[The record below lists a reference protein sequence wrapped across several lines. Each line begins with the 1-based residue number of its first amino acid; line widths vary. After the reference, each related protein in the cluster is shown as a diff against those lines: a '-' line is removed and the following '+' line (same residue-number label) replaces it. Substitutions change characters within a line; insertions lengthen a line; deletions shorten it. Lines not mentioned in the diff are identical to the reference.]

1 MAGGHSQPRPSS
13 ARAPK
18 VFAREL
24 SSAPLALSPAR
35 ARTPLKNITPALA
48 VLGRRR
54 RLRTLPV
61 PHTKRNT
68 GPLHTRCDH
77 LMRESI
83 RVLAFVQAIIQQSI
97 DDL

>member
-1 MAGGHSQPRPSS
+1 MAGGHLQPRPSS

-35 ARTPLKNITPALA
+35 ADARTPLKNITPALA
-48 VLGRRR
+48 VLGRH
-54 RLRTLPV
+54 
-61 PHTKRNT
+61 HTKRNT